1 MTPNGG
7 ADGFKHQKEIKGMT
21 RKFKLGFFGA
31 GKMAEGI
38 LSAIDDRAGVI
49 MAEKVEAR
57 AKEMAGKYGVAV
69 TADLAEVAK
78 SAKAIFLAV
87 RPQDVDAVAAEV
99 KPLLKPTQLVISI
112 VAGKTLAKLRKALGA
127 KVRLVRVMP
136 NLALRAKAGMCAIA
150 PAANA
155 TKADVKLVERILGG
169 AGATV
174 VLKEKDFDAVTALS
188 GSGPAYFAYM
198 EEAMMEGG
206 IRLGLKPE
214 VARLLAE
221 QTMFGTAKYLRES
234 GADLGAFIAGVCTK
248 GGTTAAG
255 MEIAAASDF
264 KEVVAGTLAAAA
276 RRSKELA

>member
-1 MTPNGG
+1 MKIGFWGG
-7 ADGFKHQKEIKGMT
+7 
-21 RKFKLGFFGA
+21 

-38 LSAIDDRAGVI
+38 LSAIADRRTVM
-49 MAEKVEAR
+49 MAEKLEAR
-57 AKEMAGKYGVAV
+57 ARELERRHGVTV
-69 TADLAEVAK
+69 CADVREVAK
-78 SAKAIFLAV
+78 AADLVFLAV

-99 KPLLKPTQLVISI
+99 RPLLRRGQVVVSI
-112 VAGKTLAKLRKALGA
+112 VAGKTLAKLRKAFGPKAGLI
-127 KVRLVRVMP
+127 RVMP
-136 NLALRAKAGMCAIA
+136 NLALRAGAGMCAIC
-150 PAANA
+150 PAAGVA
-155 TKADVKLVERILGG
+155 KPAVEAVEAILGG

-206 IRLGLKPE
+206 IALGLKPA

-221 QTMFGTAKYLRES
+221 QTMYGTAKYLRES
-234 GADLGAFIAGVCTK
+234 GADLGEFIAGVCTK

-255 MEIAAASDF
+255 MVKLAKPGFKKTVAA
-264 KEVVAGTLAAAA
+264 TLAAAA